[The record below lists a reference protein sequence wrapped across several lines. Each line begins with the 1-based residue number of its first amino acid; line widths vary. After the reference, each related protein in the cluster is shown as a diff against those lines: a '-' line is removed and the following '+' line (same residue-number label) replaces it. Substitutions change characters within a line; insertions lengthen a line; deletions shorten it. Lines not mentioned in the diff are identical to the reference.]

1 MPDEPTPTPGTAVYG
16 ELVKEEIAAQETRKS
31 SFEQRGLAVV
41 TTTGALVTLLFGL
54 AAIASRTG
62 HGEPFGTEE
71 KWWLAVALIG
81 FVVSAFAALATN
93 IPVEYESVKPSDITG
108 RLTEAAPNNAEQANR
123 DIALTQITVLEHAK
137 KKNALKGKFLF
148 GAMLFEVLGV
158 IAAGVAIFEV
168 INP

>member
-1 MPDEPTPTPGTAVYG
+1 MSSEPTPGTAVYG
-16 ELVKEEIAAQETRKS
+16 ELVKEEMASQEARKS

-71 KWWLAVALIG
+71 KVWLAIALVG

-93 IPVEYESVKPSDITG
+93 FPVRYDAVKPADIKG
-108 RLTEAAPNNAEQANR
+108 RLTEADPNDAEQAHR
-123 DIALTQITVLEHAK
+123 DIALTQITVLEAAK
-137 KKNALKGKFLF
+137 EKNALKGKFLF
-148 GAMLFEVLGV
+148 SAMLFEVLGV